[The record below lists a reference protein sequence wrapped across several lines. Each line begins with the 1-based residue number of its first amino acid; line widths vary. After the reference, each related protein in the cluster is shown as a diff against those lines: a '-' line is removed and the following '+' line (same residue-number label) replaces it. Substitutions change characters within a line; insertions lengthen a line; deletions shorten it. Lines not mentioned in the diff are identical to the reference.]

1 MDNTFN
7 TDIAAVAFDEVIE
20 KTFDAAGKVI
30 ENALDVST
38 EMDKVITM
46 TPKDGYQ
53 KKLELISSA
62 EDMSTKEKIKAIDD
76 AEDKYASDL
85 AQNSEMCKGM
95 MWAKAGLIISCTAGV
110 VLMVASPEG
119 RKIAKSI
126 LKAVA

>member
-7 TDIAAVAFDEVIE
+7 TDIAAVAFYELIE

-85 AQNSEMCKGM
+85 AQNSEMCKGV

>member
-7 TDIAAVAFDEVIE
+7 TDIAPISSNEVIE

-30 ENALDVST
+30 ESAFDVST

-119 RKIAKSI
+119 RKVAKSI
-126 LKAVA
+126 IKLVA

>member
-1 MDNTFN
+1 MENTFN
-7 TDIAAVAFDEVIE
+7 TDITAVASEAVIE
-20 KTFDAAGKVI
+20 KAFDAAGKAI
-30 ENALDVST
+30 ESALDVST

-76 AEDKYASDL
+76 AENKYASDL
-85 AQNSEMCKGM
+85 AQNTEMCKGM
-95 MWAKAGLIISCTAGV
+95 MWTKAGLIITCAAGV

-126 LKAVA
+126 IKLVA